1 MPHVVVKLYAGKTE
15 QQKQKL
21 AEEITR
27 AMIVALNST
36 EPSISVAIEDV
47 QPSEWVET
55 VYKPE
60 IIGKSD
66 TLYKKPGYNPLAD

>member
-66 TLYKKPGYNPLAD
+66 THYKKPGYNPLAD